1 MTLCPRGRIILKKEL
16 GGLYMEYKPLEFPK
30 EIFNGKEYLL
40 GVNDNV
46 LLRNRRLELGLT
58 QQQVADLAM
67 IQLRQYQ
74 RVESG
79 ERHITSGSARIML
92 AICAVLKIDPYE
104 FYPWLKKIWDKK

>member
-1 MTLCPRGRIILKKEL
+1 MD
-16 GGLYMEYKPLEFPK
+16 YKPLELPK
-30 EIFNGKEYLL
+30 KIFSEQEYLVL
-40 GVNDNV
+40 VEDHI
-46 LLRNRRLELGLT
+46 LLRNRRVELGLT
-58 QQQVADLAM
+58 QQQVADLAQ

-104 FYPWLKKIWDKK
+104 VYPCFKKTWDNK